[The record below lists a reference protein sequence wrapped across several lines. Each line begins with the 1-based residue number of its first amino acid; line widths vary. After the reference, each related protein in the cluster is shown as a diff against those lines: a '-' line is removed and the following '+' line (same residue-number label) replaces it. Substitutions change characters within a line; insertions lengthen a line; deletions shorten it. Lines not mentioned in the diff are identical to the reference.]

1 MNEND
6 PKVAIFD
13 LDNTILRADSDY
25 EMVNFLISKN
35 LINKSIKN
43 LTMIILLHMDRG
55 ILILTSSQNFH

>member
-6 PKVAIFD
+6 QKVAIFD

-35 LINKSIKN
+35 LINKKYKKLYHDDIDTFKD
-43 LTMIILLHMDRG
+43 T
-55 ILILTSSQNFH
+55 TYQ